1 MMHHNPRLPY
11 SSGPEEAECELQL
24 SPLCRVALDML
35 SLSDQDHGCVQRN
48 TGSQG
53 AHSGVSAAI
62 YTLLATETYLVYGLT
77 MDKSE

>member
-35 SLSDQDHGCVQRN
+35 SLSDQDHGCVQG
-48 TGSQG
+48 TQG
-53 AHSGVSAAI
+53 AREPTVESQLRFIPYWPQRHIWFMV
-62 YTLLATETYLVYGLT
+62 
-77 MDKSE
+77 